1 MVTRLAAL
9 RCAVLLVGVLL
20 AGCTSA
26 APAGPTQPTLPAD
39 PDPPVSIRPTTI
51 PPTSTATDADPPITE
66 PPPTSPPPELSDP
79 LATSATCAEL
89 FAAAT
94 PVLRTALTVLDDA
107 LGGRTEQ
114 QILDLPTTEI
124 DEVFDSMTEV
134 DGYDTFST
142 RRQELACTSTA
153 SSAGCDDRV
162 DEVAATT
169 LDPLLTDQWLASLG
183 CDATEADDR

>member
-1 MVTRLAAL
+1 M
-9 RCAVLLVGVLL
+9 LLVGVLL

-26 APAGPTQPTLPAD
+26 APDEPTGPTLPAD

-51 PPTSTATDADPPITE
+51 PPTSTDTVDPPVTD
-66 PPPTSPPPELSDP
+66 PPPTSPPPEPSDP
-79 LATSATCAEL
+79 LATSATCDEL

-114 QILDLPTTEI
+114 QILDLPATEI
-124 DEVFDSMTEV
+124 DEVFESMTEV
-134 DGYDTFST
+134 AGYDTFSA

-153 SSAGCDDRV
+153 STAGCDDRV
-162 DEVAATT
+162 DDVAATT

-183 CDATEADDR
+183 CDAAEAGDR

>member
-51 PPTSTATDADPPITE
+51 PPASTAAEAE

-142 RRQELACTSTA
+142 RRRELACTSTA

-183 CDATEADDR
+183 CDATEAGDR